1 MTHEFKG
8 KHYLASLK
16 HCTMNLMEIPH
27 IRAGLEAIIVES
39 GATILTC
46 NDYEF
51 DGGGYTIFFLLSES
65 HCSVHTYPEYGHI
78 FIDYFTCGD
87 SCDMN
92 LFHTKVTLLFQPD
105 RNDYQIIERE

>member
-1 MTHEFKG
+1 
-8 KHYLASLK
+8 
-16 HCTMNLMEIPH
+16 MNLMEIPR

-87 SCDMN
+87 SCDVN